1 MLFCIVTG
9 CLWGGIFDRLTRR
22 SYYGWAVL
30 EWECCLKNSND
41 GAREGARFIDE
52 HIIRISERSFDAALD
67 ASMSPE
73 KVDRVLGLGRN

>member
-1 MLFCIVTG
+1 
-9 CLWGGIFDRLTRR
+9 
-22 SYYGWAVL
+22 VL